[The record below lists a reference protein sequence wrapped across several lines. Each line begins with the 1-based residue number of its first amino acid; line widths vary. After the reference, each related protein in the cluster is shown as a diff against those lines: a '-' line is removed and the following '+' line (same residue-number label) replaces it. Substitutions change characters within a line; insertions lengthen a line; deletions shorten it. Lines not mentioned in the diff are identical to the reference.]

1 MITLTTIPAVVLKSK
16 FVMPSSDEYKEYVN
30 YIDRDDVKMEVNVN
44 LDSKDLTDFHVF
56 HSYMDYIGDDKKQGS
71 LFTNEVDELNKKQ
84 KSELNK
90 LFSVAQKNGS
100 PMWQDVI
107 SFDNYWLEKQG
118 LYNSKTKELDEIKMK
133 NVVRE
138 AVGEM
143 LKAEKMEKS
152 AIWTAAIHYNTDNIH
167 VHIATVE
174 PYPTRE
180 KKWFYNKKTNERKE
194 QFRAKRKQ
202 GTLNKMKSKVANTIL
217 DRTEQ
222 RNKINEII
230 RGSVHKKKEGQLD
243 LSAYRKTKKL
253 FMKAINNLPED
264 RRQWYYGYQTI
275 NEARPYIDEIV
286 EVYLET
292 FHKEE
297 MAELEK
303 LLDDEVQVMKE
314 MYGEGSNYER
324 YKQTKMDDL
333 KKRMGNAVLTEMRT
347 YVKRKEISYKKGKS
361 NHFPISIHDTW
372 KQKGD
377 LVRAINHLKNRLRK
391 TFHDYKKEKNLEEF
405 DRMLEGYEQ

>member
-1 MITLTTIPAVVLKSK
+1 MPSSRPGVVLKSK
-16 FVMPSSDEYKEYVN
+16 FIMPGTNEFKKYVE
-30 YIDRDDVKMEVNVN
+30 YIDRDDAKLEVNVN
-44 LDSKDLTDFHVF
+44 RESKNLTDFELF
-56 HSYMDYIGDDKKQGS
+56 HSYVDYMGDEKKEGS
-71 LFTNEVDELNKKQ
+71 LFTEDIDELNFKQ
-84 KSELNK
+84 KSEIKN
-90 LFSVAQKNGS
+90 LFSIAQNNGS

-107 SFDNYWLEKQG
+107 SFDNQWLEKQG
-118 LYNSKTKELDEIKMK
+118 LYNTKTKELDEIKMR
-133 NVVRE
+133 NVVRL
-138 AVGEM
+138 AVKEM
-143 LKAEKMEKS
+143 LKAEKMEDS

-174 PYPTRE
+174 PFPTRE
-180 KKWFYNKKTNERKE
+180 KKMFYDKKTKEWRE

-202 GTLNKMKSKVANTIL
+202 GALDKMKSKIANTIL

-222 RNKINEII
+222 RNKIDEII

-275 NEARPYIDEIV
+275 NDARPFIDEIV
-286 EVYLET
+286 KIYLDT

-297 MAELEK
+297 MQELEK
-303 LLDDEVQVMKE
+303 LLDEEVQIMKE

-333 KKRMGNAVLTEMRT
+333 KKRMGNSVLAEMRA

-361 NHFPISIHDTW
+361 NHLSISLNETW
-372 KQKGD
+372 RQKGD
-377 LVRAINHLKNRLRK
+377 LVRAMNHLNYRLRK
-391 TFHDYKKEKNLEEF
+391 TFHDYKKERNLDEF

>member
-1 MITLTTIPAVVLKSK
+1 MPSARPGVVLKSK
-16 FVMPSSDEYKEYVN
+16 FIMPGTNEFKKYVE
-30 YIDRDDVKMEVNVN
+30 YIDRDDAKLEVNVN
-44 LDSKDLTDFHVF
+44 RESKNLTDFELF
-56 HSYMDYIGDDKKQGS
+56 HAYVDYMGDEKKEGS
-71 LFTNEVDELNKKQ
+71 LFTEDIDELNFKQ
-84 KSELNK
+84 KSEIKN
-90 LFSVAQKNGS
+90 LFSIAQNNGS

-107 SFDNYWLEKQG
+107 SFDNQWLEKQG
-118 LYNSKTKELDEIKMK
+118 LYNTKTKELDEIKMR
-133 NVVRE
+133 NVVRL
-138 AVGEM
+138 AVKEM
-143 LKAEKMEKS
+143 LKAEKMEDS

-174 PYPTRE
+174 PFPTRE
-180 KKWFYNKKTNERKE
+180 KKMFYDKKTKEWRE

-202 GTLNKMKSKVANTIL
+202 GALDKMKSKIANTIL

-222 RNKINEII
+222 RNKIDEII

-275 NEARPYIDEIV
+275 NDARPFIDEIV
-286 EVYLET
+286 KIYLDT

-297 MAELEK
+297 MQELEK
-303 LLDDEVQVMKE
+303 LLDEEVQIMKE

-377 LVRAINHLKNRLRK
+377 LVRAINHLNYRLRK

>member
-1 MITLTTIPAVVLKSK
+1 MPSARPGVVLKSK
-16 FVMPSSDEYKEYVN
+16 FIMPGTNEFKKYVE
-30 YIDRDDVKMEVNVN
+30 YIDRDDAKLEVNVN
-44 LDSKDLTDFHVF
+44 RESKNLTDFELF
-56 HSYMDYIGDDKKQGS
+56 HSYVNYMGDEKKEGS
-71 LFTNEVDELNKKQ
+71 LFTEDIDELNFKQ
-84 KSELNK
+84 KSEIKN
-90 LFSVAQKNGS
+90 LFSIAQNNGS

-107 SFDNYWLEKQG
+107 SFDNQWLEKQG
-118 LYNSKTKELDEIKMK
+118 LYNTKTKELDEIKMR
-133 NVVRE
+133 NVVRL
-138 AVGEM
+138 AVKEM
-143 LKAEKMEKS
+143 LKAEKMEDS

-174 PYPTRE
+174 PFPTRE
-180 KKWFYNKKTNERKE
+180 KKMFYDKKTKEWRE

-202 GTLNKMKSKVANTIL
+202 GALDKMKSKIANTIL

-222 RNKINEII
+222 RNKIDEII

-275 NEARPYIDEIV
+275 NDARPFIDEIV
-286 EVYLET
+286 KIYLDT

-297 MAELEK
+297 MQELEK
-303 LLDDEVQVMKE
+303 LLDEEVQIMKE

-377 LVRAINHLKNRLRK
+377 LVRAINHLNYRLRK

>member
-1 MITLTTIPAVVLKSK
+1 MITLTTTPAVVLKSK

-90 LFSVAQKNGS
+90 LFSVAQNNGS

-107 SFDNYWLEKQG
+107 SFDNQWLEKQG
-118 LYNSKTKELDEIKMK
+118 LYNTKTKELDEIKMR
-133 NVVRE
+133 NVVRL
-138 AVGEM
+138 AVKEM
-143 LKAEKMEKS
+143 LKAEKMEDS

-174 PYPTRE
+174 PFPTRE
-180 KKWFYNKKTNERKE
+180 KKMFYDKKTKEWRE
-194 QFRAKRKQ
+194 QFRAKRRQ
-202 GTLNKMKSKVANTIL
+202 GSLDKMKSKIANTIL
-217 DRTEQ
+217 DRMEQ
-222 RNKINEII
+222 RNKIDDII
-230 RGSVHKKKEGQLD
+230 RDSVHKKKEGQLD
-243 LSAYRKTKKL
+243 LAAYRKTKKL

-275 NEARPYIDEIV
+275 NDARPFIDEIV
-286 EVYLET
+286 KIYLDT

-297 MAELEK
+297 MQELEK
-303 LLDDEVQVMKE
+303 LLDEEVQIMKE

-333 KKRMGNAVLTEMRT
+333 KKRMGNAVLVEMRAYAKNKDT
-347 YVKRKEISYKKGKS
+347 SFTKGRIKSPPISEKWKRKGEL
-361 NHFPISIHDTW
+361 F
-372 KQKGD
+372 QAM
-377 LVRAINHLKNRLRK
+377 RHLNFRLRK
-391 TFHDYKKEKNLEEF
+391 TFHDYRKERNIEEF
-405 DRMLEGYEQ
+405 DRMLEGYER

>member
-1 MITLTTIPAVVLKSK
+1 MPSSRPGVVLKSK
-16 FVMPSSDEYKEYVN
+16 FIMPGTNEFKKYVE
-30 YIDRDDVKMEVNVN
+30 YIDRDDAKLEVNVN
-44 LDSKDLTDFHVF
+44 RESKNLTDFELF
-56 HSYMDYIGDDKKQGS
+56 HSYVDYMGDEKKEGS
-71 LFTNEVDELNKKQ
+71 LFTEDIDELNFKQ
-84 KSELNK
+84 KSEIKN
-90 LFSVAQKNGS
+90 LFSIAQNNGS

-107 SFDNYWLEKQG
+107 SFDNQWLEKQG
-118 LYNSKTKELDEIKMK
+118 LYNTKTKELDEIKMR
-133 NVVRE
+133 NVVRL
-138 AVGEM
+138 AVKEM
-143 LKAEKMEKS
+143 LKAEKMEDS

-174 PYPTRE
+174 PFPTRE
-180 KKWFYNKKTNERKE
+180 KKMFYDKKTKEWRE
-194 QFRAKRKQ
+194 QFRAKRRQ
-202 GTLNKMKSKVANTIL
+202 GSLDKMKSKIANTIL
-217 DRTEQ
+217 DRMEQ
-222 RNKINEII
+222 RNKIDDII

-275 NEARPYIDEIV
+275 NDARPFIDEIV
-286 EVYLET
+286 KIYLDT

-297 MAELEK
+297 MQELEK
-303 LLDDEVQVMKE
+303 LLDEEVQIMKE

-377 LVRAINHLKNRLRK
+377 LVRAINHLNYRLRK